1 MTVFSSGR
9 FSRRDWRAYSHIIL
23 AGLASG
29 VAASAV
35 AFIAYLL
42 WPSWGP
48 DNGGGPERIPVS
60 IGDTLFNVPTAAV
73 RMKIQRHS
81 GPQERV
87 DLDFTY
93 PSLDPPA
100 APKHVSAD
108 TIERSAFQPI
118 DRIFLSIAAHH
129 DALAPDIRL
138 RTIYPR
144 YLETTSTPS
153 EDALTMRAFRDD
165 TPYAGEDLFVA
176 NAPPLTA
183 RCTRDGA
190 TPGMCLSEQRM
201 DGADLTFRFPR
212 NWLRQWR
219 DIADAIEHLTS
230 QLHGNKG

>member
-1 MTVFSSGR
+1 
-9 FSRRDWRAYSHIIL
+9 
-23 AGLASG
+23 
-29 VAASAV
+29 
-35 AFIAYLL
+35 
-42 WPSWGP
+42 
-48 DNGGGPERIPVS
+48 
-60 IGDTLFNVPTAAV
+60 
-73 RMKIQRHS
+73 MKIQRHS

-118 DRIFLSIAAHH
+118 DRIFVSIAAHH